1 VSLSQEPAFSTLKNY
16 LVCGYKD
23 ISNESFAGFSGK
35 HEVGGNAINTSN
47 GAGPTNLQTFL
58 LSSDGTV
65 LSCLPGFWNP
75 VDLVS
80 EIEFANRLNN
90 VWTNPKMSHTQKNN
104 YFKQMHL
111 AHINEHSFAMVK
123 RSRMQNFDMA
133 HEAKNNLYTSDTI
146 LDRGAATAILNEDRH
161 LKRGAMQAFKTTDRI
176 MHERMAMRPFVS
188 YTSFDTSQFA
198 KYGRPL
204 YDKNEDFRTADGK
217 FLDNGRVVD
226 MAPDSVKDKP
236 LIGKIP
242 DQVMRKRAKRQ
253 QRGQS
258 NQFNQVNQT
267 NQSSDNR
274 LWGQTEQYRPEQRQW
289 GQNMN

>member
-1 VSLSQEPAFSTLKNY
+1 MRAVSLSQEPAFSTLKNS

-75 VDLVS
+75 IDLVS

-90 VWTNPKMSHTQKNN
+90 VWTSPKLTRTQKDN

-146 LDRGAATAILNEDRH
+146 LDRGAASAILTDDRH

-176 MHERMAMRPFVS
+176 MHERMAQRPFVS
-188 YTSFDTSQFA
+188 YTNFDTMRFA

-204 YDKNEDFRTADGK
+204 YDKNEDFRTANGK
-217 FLDNGRVVD
+217 FLDNGREVD

-242 DQVMRKRAKRQ
+242 DQVLRRRAKRQ
-253 QRGQS
+253 QR
-258 NQFNQVNQT
+258 NET
-267 NQSSDNR
+267 YDNR

-289 GQNMN
+289 GQSMN